1 MTAPAATWKLSGDYF
16 ESCNCDVVCP
26 CLFSG
31 GPQLAAMPTQGV
43 CDVLLAFHIDSG
55 DFGGTKLDGLNAVA
69 AVHTPGPM
77 GNGNWDLALY
87 VDERAKGAQLEALQ
101 AIFGGAAGGPV
112 GALVPLV
119 GKVLGAKTVRIAYRK
134 DGERR
139 SVEMPGIASMSV
151 GPIDATA
158 PGAVP
163 WVTNVSGFADSVAL
177 AKGGPGSSYT
187 DYGMRWDNSGK
198 NGHFAPIS
206 WSNG

>member
-1 MTAPAATWKLSGDYF
+1 MTAPAVTWKLSGDYF

-31 GPQLAAMPTQGV
+31 GPQMTAMPTQGV

-55 DFGGTKLDGLNAVA
+55 DFGGTKLDGFNAVA

-87 VDERAKGAQLEALQ
+87 VDERAKGAQLDALQ
-101 AIFGGAAGGPV
+101 AIFGGAAGGPI
-112 GALVPLV
+112 GAMAPLV
-119 GKVLGAKTVRIAYRK
+119 GKVLGAKTVRIDYRK

-151 GPIDATA
+151 GPIDAVT

-163 WVTNVSGFADSVAL
+163 WVNDVSDFAKSVAL

>member
-1 MTAPAATWKLSGDYF
+1 MTAPAVTWKLSGDYF

-26 CLFSG
+26 CLFSS
-31 GPQLAAMPTQGV
+31 GPQMTAMPTQGA
-43 CDVLLAFHIDSG
+43 CEVLLAFHIDSG
-55 DFGGTKLDGLNAVA
+55 EFAGTRLDGLNAVA
-69 AVHTPGPM
+69 AARTPGPM
-77 GNGNWDLALY
+77 ANGNWELALY
-87 VDERAKGAQLEALQ
+87 VDERAKGAQIEALQ
-101 AIFGGAAGGPV
+101 AIFGGAAGGPI
-112 GALVPLV
+112 GAIVPLV
-119 GKVLGAKTVRIAYRK
+119 GKVLGAKTVRIDYRK

-151 GPIDATA
+151 GPIDAAA

-163 WVTNVSGFADSVAL
+163 WVNSVSPFADAVAL
-177 AKGGPGSSYT
+177 AKGGSGNSYT

>member
-1 MTAPAATWKLSGDYF
+1 MTAPAMTWTLSGDYF

-26 CLFSG
+26 CLFSAE
-31 GPQLAAMPTQGV
+31 PQMTSTPTNGA
-43 CDVLLAFHIDSG
+43 CEVLLAFHIDSG
-55 DFGGTKLDGLNAVA
+55 EFGGTQLDGLNAVA
-69 AVHTPGPM
+69 AARAPGPM
-77 GNGNWDLALY
+77 ANGDWELALY
-87 VDERAKGAQLEALQ
+87 VDERGDSDQREALQ

-112 GALVPLV
+112 GAIAPLV
-119 GKVLGAKTVRIAYRK
+119 GKVLGAKPVRIDYRR

-151 GPIDATA
+151 EPIPAGV

-163 WVTNVSGFADSVAL
+163 WVTNSSPFADPVAL
-177 AKGGPGSSYT
+177 GKGGASNSYT

>member
-1 MTAPAATWKLSGDYF
+1 
-16 ESCNCDVVCP
+16 
-26 CLFSG
+26 
-31 GPQLAAMPTQGV
+31 MPTQGV

-55 DFGGTKLDGLNAVA
+55 DFGGASLDGLNAVV
-69 AVHTPGPM
+69 AVHTPGPT

-87 VDERAKGAQLEALQ
+87 IDDRAKGAQLDAVQ
-101 AIFGGAAGGPV
+101 AIFGGAAGGPI
-112 GALVPLV
+112 GAMAPLV
-119 GKVLGAKTVRIAYRK
+119 AKVLGAKTVRIDYRK
-134 DGERR
+134 DGEQR

-151 GPIDATA
+151 GPIAA
-158 PGAVP
+158 AKPGAVP
-163 WVTNVSGFADSVAL
+163 WVNDVSGFATSVAL